1 LARFV
6 SLKDLAGIPWIVT
19 AMVLDE
25 DFDVRVCVNYIC
37 TITDSVCVI
46 ANYLSYIVENC
57 TKLFQAKPHEVN
69 LRFVELLNFIQIVL
83 IGGINLINK

>member
-1 LARFV
+1 MARFV
-6 SLKDLAGIPWIVT
+6 SLKGLAGISWIVT

-46 ANYLSYIVENC
+46 ANNLTYTVEDC
-57 TKLFQAKPHEVN
+57 TKLFQAEPHEVN
-69 LRFVELLNFIQIVL
+69 LGFVELLNFIQVVL
-83 IGGINLINK
+83 IGGIYLINK